1 MTGSA
6 GHGRGPENARA
17 TAAVLTGLQA
27 TSVTNF
33 SMFIH
38 HETPLYS
45 DLLEGRFDA
54 ASEYENL
61 LEERELIRAISER
74 LIENGSHS
82 MKYEGFHD
90 FISFHV
96 WGVLPKDKEKMQ
108 IKLDNIIREY
118 SSKKDVKAI
127 IDPDSTFEIK
137 SAY

>member
-1 MTGSA
+1 MQASSA
-6 GHGRGPENARA
+6 
-17 TAAVLTGLQA
+17 
-27 TSVTNF
+27 TNF

-38 HETPLYS
+38 HETPLYR
-45 DLLEGRFDA
+45 DLSEGRFNA

-74 LIENGSHS
+74 LIENGNHTI
-82 MKYEGFHD
+82 KYEGFHD

-96 WGVLPKDKEKMQ
+96 WGQLPRDMEKMQ